1 MNPELW
7 PFRVG
12 VRLYKAQSCRR
23 DQDGPPGQSGSV
35 QQITSGGERDARNSS
50 QQSSQF
56 QNARHYPPGSEEYS
70 RNKRRHQYRSDG
82 EWQVPR
88 NTVRISVN
96 EQSLLEALTS
106 LLRNTP

>member
-1 MNPELW
+1 MNPELL

-12 VRLYKAQSCRR
+12 VRLFKAQSRRR
-23 DQDGPPGQSGSV
+23 DQDGPPGQSGS
-35 QQITSGGERDARNSS
+35 GEEREARNGL
-50 QQSSQF
+50 QQNSQF
-56 QNARHYPPGSEEYS
+56 QEGRNYPPGSEEYS
-70 RNKRRHQYRSDG
+70 RNIRRHQYRSDG

-88 NTVRISVN
+88 NTVSTSVN